1 MAGEAIPDM
10 LTADYQEARKDEAQD
25 AEARK
30 REEDERTHEQ
40 LVSGGA
46 AGRNDASG
54 GDNDAGAHDALRIDN
69 HDALRVDTHD
79 VHELTAV
86 KREAEK
92 QVEKVAS
99 KMPKADKAI

>member
-10 LTADYQEARKDEAQD
+10 LRADYAEARKDEAVD

-30 REEDERTHEQ
+30 REEDQRMHEQ
-40 LVSGGA
+40 IVSGAGA
-46 AGRNDASG
+46 DDPSG
-54 GDNDAGAHDALRIDN
+54 GGHTSIGDTSIKDTQRI
-69 HDALRVDTHD
+69 DTHD
-79 VHELTAV
+79 AHEMAAV

-92 QVEKVAS
+92 QVEEIAS